1 MYRDP
6 RTWPVAEDEVQSALA
21 DLWTGDVFQS
31 WPTVRPD
38 AFVLVECDQQRAVGG
53 VLSEAAMTVEVWS
66 GRAGDN
72 PRDVRTLAALIRDL
86 LAQMPRG
93 ANAITAWTEE
103 SSAFLADE
111 ITGDPRVII
120 TGTAVLKPGTRIEE
134 VSP

>member
-6 RTWPVAEDEVQSALA
+6 RTWPVAEDEVQQALA
-21 DLWTGDVFQS
+21 DLWPGVVVQT
-31 WPTVRPD
+31 WPTDRPD
-38 AFVLVECDQQRAVGG
+38 EFVLVECDQQRAIGG

-72 PRDVRTLAALIRDL
+72 PREVRTLAALVRDL

-93 ANAITAWTEE
+93 DNPITAWTEE
-103 SSAFLADE
+103 TSAYLADE

-120 TGTAVLKPGTRIEE
+120 TGSITLKPSVRVEE